1 MSTTRNQ
8 NEACTQHYVYVHVD
22 VVSVC
27 FRPDKYDHNTLEAML
42 GGDEGPAP
50 ALPPRGIAPH
60 AGTSHATQDVGGG
73 GQGED
78 GERTLVVRKVRHHHH
93 AWLLQ

>member
-1 MSTTRNQ
+1 M
-8 NEACTQHYVYVHVD
+8 
-22 VVSVC
+22 SVC

-60 AGTSHATQDVGGG
+60 AGTSHTSQDVSG